1 MVRSAHSPRLHEP
14 AVLACRVSWIFTT
27 TEATGAQAKRAF
39 TSHTDWITAAAWHPA
54 SPHHLAT
61 ASFDRTVKLWDLRAL
76 MPLHTLAAH
85 TDKALAVSW
94 AGPARLASGGADGA
108 LRMFAVSLSG
118 P

>member
-1 MVRSAHSPRLHEP
+1 
-14 AVLACRVSWIFTT
+14 
-27 TEATGAQAKRAF
+27 
-39 TSHTDWITAAAWHPA
+39 
-54 SPHHLAT
+54 
-61 ASFDRTVKLWDLRAL
+61 